1 MFKKDRDLAERSR
14 SLLKNKETKKLKE
27 VFLTKFSRLAE
38 TELDALIGKEQF
50 TRIYLATKTIVYSVG
65 DVPYFIDVEGRNNI
79 VPTVQCLWRLP
90 KLLRTFVIHAPVS
103 EFVMNGADLMLPGLA
118 TVDGL
123 EGVMRDEKM
132 SIRVVGNPLPF
143 AVGISNCSWEGI
155 LTNGRKG
162 KALCVS
168 SVYGDCL
175 CPLKT
180 APNSGFGGSSIYAL
194 EGYEEASENSDDED
208 EEDDDEEGKTVGG
221 VSYKRALKNK
231 AGGGGCRIGGSSGI
245 ISSSDN
251 RSSACAAAA
260 ALTAVVLPEGLE
272 EWEDQEEWVVV
283 EGGEVDA
290 ESGGIDKDEDD
301 VVDEKDS
308 DIDQDEDND
317 DNEDEDE
324 GNATS
329 LTASHE
335 ATSTSIPTTT
345 STTPMQAMQA
355 MDALMLTALL
365 KAIKYVIKVSS

>member
-1 MFKKDRDLAERSR
+1 M
-14 SLLKNKETKKLKE
+14 
-27 VFLTKFSRLAE
+27 AE

-50 TRIYLATKTIVYSVG
+50 TRIYLATKIIVYSVG
-65 DVPYFIDVEGRNNI
+65 DIPYFIDVEGRNNI

-175 CPLKT
+175 CPLKA

-221 VSYKRALKNK
+221 VSYKKALKNK

-308 DIDQDEDND
+308 DTIDQDEDND

-329 LTASHE
+329 LTTSHE
-335 ATSTSIPTTT
+335 ATSTSITPTT

-365 KAIKYVIKVSS
+365 KAIKYVIKVSY